1 MRAGRGRALDRGN
14 GFTLRYP
21 HGMSLRRDLGTFD
34 ATMVVVGGIIGAG
47 IFINPS
53 VVAARLPSATLVLAA
68 WVTGGAIALAGAL
81 VFAELA
87 AAMPR
92 AGGEYAYLTEAYHPI
107 VGFLFGWASLLLI
120 QGGGI
125 AAVAITFGQYAL
137 RLVGRE
143 GAAPA
148 PLAIAAILLLAG
160 VNVLGVKPGSRL
172 LNVLVLLK
180 VAALGVLIVGGLL
193 VPPPR
198 TPSLPGRAA
207 LPPGGLA
214 AFGTALV
221 PILFSYGGWQ
231 SANLVAEETR
241 DPRRTLPRALVAG
254 TLVVIFVYVAANVV
268 YLRALGREG
277 LAATLTPAADAVRRL
292 FGSDADRFLA
302 AAIAVS
308 TFGFLDLSF
317 LAPTRIS
324 FAMARDGIFF
334 PSLARLH
341 PRFGT
346 PALAILLQ
354 AAWSCALVGFGNY
367 GGLVDSV
374 VFADWI
380 FFGLAAAAIF
390 VFRRRSPAAPGRFR
404 APFYPVL
411 PILFVGAAALAVAS
425 AVLSSPGRSAAGAA
439 LLAAGVPVYLF
450 FRRRGARPVIP

>member
-1 MRAGRGRALDRGN
+1 
-14 GFTLRYP
+14 
-21 HGMSLRRDLGTFD
+21 MSLRRDLGTFD

-53 VVAARLPSATLVLAA
+53 VVASRLPSSALVLAA

-92 AGGEYAYLTEAYHPI
+92 AGGEYAYLTEAYHPL

-125 AAVAITFGQYAL
+125 AAVAITFAQYAL

-143 GAAPA
+143 GAPAA
-148 PLAIAAILLLAG
+148 PLAIGAIVLLAG

-180 VAALGVLIVGGLL
+180 VAALAVLIVGGLL
-193 VPPPR
+193 VPPP
-198 TPSLPGRAA
+198 GRPVSTARA
-207 LPPGGLA
+207 LPSGGLA

-254 TLVVIFVYVAANVV
+254 TLLVILVYVAANVV

-277 LAATLTPAADAVRRL
+277 LSSTLTPAADAVRRL

-308 TFGFLDLSF
+308 TFGFLDLCF

-324 FAMARDGIFF
+324 FAMARDGVFF
-334 PSLARLH
+334 PALARLH
-341 PRFGT
+341 PRFQT

-354 AAWSCALVGFGNY
+354 AGWSCALVAFGNY

-390 VFRRRSPAAPGRFR
+390 VFRRRGRAEAGQFR
-404 APFYPVL
+404 APFYPLL
-411 PILFVGAAALAVAS
+411 PILFVVAAALAVAS
-425 AVLSSPGRSAAGAA
+425 AVRSSPGRSAVGAA
-439 LLAAGVPVYLF
+439 LLLAGVPVYLF
-450 FRRRGARPVIP
+450 FRRRGGRAPAP